1 MRNERKTE
9 IKVGITTI
17 LSLIVFIWIMGW
29 SKNFI
34 RTSSDVE
41 INIMFDNVSGLEIDD
56 VVTIRGLRKG
66 FVKDIILERN
76 MIIVK
81 ISVDK
86 SAILKE
92 DAEFW
97 LAPVDLMGDKKIE
110 IMPGISNDKL
120 NLDVLRR
127 GKFLPDFATMME
139 TIGSVKDDLMTVVD
153 DIKISLTAVNSYL
166 TDEEMKTDIKSSLK
180 NLNGLTSKLDVMLSE
195 NRENISIILENTA
208 VISEDAKIFIDE
220 NKEDLNVSVSKLKSL
235 LIKSDS
241 LVNQF
246 NYLTFQT
253 MEGDNNL
260 GKILYDD
267 SLVVKITGTFKLLNK
282 LSKIILYQLQQ
293 DGVKIDANIW

>member
-17 LSLIVFIWIMGW
+17 LSLLVFLWIMGW
-29 SKNFI
+29 SKNLI
-34 RTSSDVE
+34 RTSSDVD

-66 FVKDIILERN
+66 FVKDIRLERN
-76 MIIVK
+76 MILVK

-120 NLDVLRR
+120 NLDALHK

-139 TIGSVKDDLMTVVD
+139 TVGSVKDDLMTVVD

-195 NRENISIILENTA
+195 NRENISTIIENTA
-208 VISEDAKIFIDE
+208 NISEDAKIFIDD

-246 NYLTFQT
+246 NYLTAQT
-253 MEGDNNL
+253 IEGDNNL

-267 SLVVKITGTFKLLNK
+267 SLVVKITGTFKLLNQ